1 MKRIA
6 LLFAA
11 CIAISGLSAKPAY
24 RGPRPAIM
32 YDGTA
37 VQVYHHGDE
46 FFHWVTLEDG
56 TWVERLADGSY
67 ITTTALNDEQIDA
80 RRQSAKRHMP
90 RATHKAYPV
99 NLAPRGLI
107 ILVSF
112 KDRAF
117 ATSKV
122 TIDSMMNGKD
132 YSRSYSYI
140 EQGKVL
146 NIMAQGSAW
155 QYFRDASM
163 GQYSPKF
170 DIAGPVTVSQNMK
183 YYGAND
189 SQGNDVRAEAMIKE
203 ACQLANSQCGV
214 DFSVYDNDNDGA
226 VDFVYV
232 IYAGYGEADTDD
244 ENTVWP
250 HSYWLSGA
258 GYDLTLNGKQI
269 DLYACGSE
277 LNGTSK
283 LYDGIG
289 TFCHEFSH
297 VLGFPDLYT
306 TVSRHKTLGAWDI
319 LDYGPYNNNGNTPP
333 SYSAYE
339 RFFAGWLTPE
349 LLTEAKQVHLENLT
363 TGNKAY
369 LISTTNQH
377 NLIGNDPNPTSFYLL
392 ENRQQTGWDCYIPG
406 HGLMLTKIN
415 YSYDSWEGN
424 TVNDKKTAMG
434 VDLIEADGKTA
445 YSYYDG
451 KPGDLFPAGASQYTQ
466 IPNHSITDI
475 TETGDVVYF
484 NHNMP
489 TALPSDPLQDNEQIL
504 GIYTL
509 TGISAGPAESLPQG
523 VYIVRT
529 THETKKIIIP

>member
-1 MKRIA
+1 MKRTVLLTA
-6 LLFAA
+6 LCATL
-11 CIAISGLSAKPAY
+11 CGLSAKPAY

-32 YDGTA
+32 YDGTL
-37 VQVYHHGDE
+37 VQIYHHGDE
-46 FFHWVTLEDG
+46 YFHWTTLEDG

-67 ITTTALNDEQIDA
+67 ITTTSLSEEQINI
-80 RRQSAKRHMP
+80 RRQSAKRYMP
-90 RATHKAYPV
+90 RATQKAYPI
-99 NLAPRGLI
+99 NIAPRGLI

-112 KDRAF
+112 KDLAFSTPRA
-117 ATSKV
+117 
-122 TIDSMMNGKD
+122 TIDSMMNGKN
-132 YSRSYSYI
+132 YSRSYSYT
-140 EQGKVL
+140 EYGKVQ
-146 NIMAQGSAW
+146 NIVAQGSAW
-155 QYFRDASM
+155 QYFHDASM

-170 DIAGPVTVSQNMK
+170 DVVGPVKVSQNMK
-183 YYGAND
+183 YYGANN
-189 SQGNDVRAEAMIKE
+189 SSGNDVRAEAMIEE
-203 ACQLANSQCGV
+203 ACKLANSQCRV
-214 DFSVYDNDNDGA
+214 DFSQYDNDNDGQ

-250 HSYWLSGA
+250 HSYWLSEG
-258 GYDLTLNGKQI
+258 GYSLTLNGKQI
-269 DLYACGSE
+269 DLYACSSE
-277 LNGTSK
+277 LNGSSK
-283 LYDGIG
+283 RYDGIG

-297 VLGFPDLYT
+297 VMGLPDLYT
-306 TVSRHKTLGAWDI
+306 NDSNHKTLGAWDI

-339 RFFAGWLTPE
+339 RFFVGWLTPE

-363 TGNKAY
+363 IENKAY

-392 ENRQQTGWDCYIPG
+392 ENRQQTGWDSYIPG

-424 TVNDKKTAMG
+424 SVNNKNTAMG
-434 VDLIEADGKTA
+434 VDIIEADGKTA

-451 KPGDLFPAGASQYTQ
+451 KPGDLFPAGATQYTK
-466 IPNHSITDI
+466 IVNHLITDI
-475 TETGDVVYF
+475 REEGDVVYF

-489 TALPSDPLQDNEQIL
+489 TALPQVLLPDNEQII

-509 TGISAGPAESLPQG
+509 AGIPVESTKNLPQG

-529 THETKKIIIP
+529 TRDTKKIIIP